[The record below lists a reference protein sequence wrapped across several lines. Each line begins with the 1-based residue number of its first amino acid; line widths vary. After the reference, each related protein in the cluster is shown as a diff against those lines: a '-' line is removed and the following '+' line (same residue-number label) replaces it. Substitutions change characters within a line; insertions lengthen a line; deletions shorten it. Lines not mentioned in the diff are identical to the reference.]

1 MKYALTGEILQQSSH
16 FKLQEYRSRLY
27 CDFTIR
33 MNTRLGFKRRAF
45 NHTSAIG
52 KLCMAFSALLLFL
65 LQEEVETSVSSQLVE
80 EYHRYFALHHL
91 YCLEQVL
98 V

>member
-1 MKYALTGEILQQSSH
+1 
-16 FKLQEYRSRLY
+16 
-27 CDFTIR
+27 
-33 MNTRLGFKRRAF
+33 
-45 NHTSAIG
+45 
-52 KLCMAFSALLLFL
+52 MAFSALSLFL